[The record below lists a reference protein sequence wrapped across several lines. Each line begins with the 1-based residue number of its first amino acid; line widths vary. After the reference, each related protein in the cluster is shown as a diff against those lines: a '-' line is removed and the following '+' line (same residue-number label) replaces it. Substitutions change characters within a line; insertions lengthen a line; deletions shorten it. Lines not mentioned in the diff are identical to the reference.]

1 MLKLFLPLS
10 LLFIFTLSADTK
22 EKKIM
27 SYNKLTP
34 EEAYIIN
41 HKGTERPFT
50 GEYTDNKEK
59 GTYICRKCTRRS
71 TNQTTN
77 SILVAA
83 GPVSRRKSK
92 VLSLESPMQMVVELK
107 SSVLTA
113 TATSAT
119 SSSVKDLPQR
129 IHVIASTRFQ

>member
-59 GTYICRKCTRRS
+59 ALTFVESAMRRS

-83 GPVSRRKSK
+83 GQVLTMKLKTLSR
-92 VLSLESPMQMVVELK
+92 VYLMPMVVELK
-107 SSVLTA
+107 SSVPTV

-119 SSSVKDLPQR
+119 YSSAKDLLQKT
-129 IHVIASTRFQ
+129 HDTV